1 MNKLMDLWNR
11 FFGSPPRLLTAL
23 AVLGI
28 VLAGGFKL
36 LGDSTSASFQN
47 AREVVQ
53 SPYP

>member
-1 MNKLMDLWNR
+1 MKR
-11 FFGSPPRLLTAL
+11 FSRRGQTIIEYMLVIS
-23 AVLGI
+23 VLGI

-36 LGDSTSASFQN
+36 LGDSTSDSFQN